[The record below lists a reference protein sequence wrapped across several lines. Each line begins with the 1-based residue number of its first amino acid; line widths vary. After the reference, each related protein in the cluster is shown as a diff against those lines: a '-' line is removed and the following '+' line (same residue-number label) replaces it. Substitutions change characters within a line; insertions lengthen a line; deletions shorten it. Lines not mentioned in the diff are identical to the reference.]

1 VDAGAG
7 PKTPIRRIGPEEGP
21 LLRELRLRSLADAPE
36 AFGQRLGE
44 VAAQPLAEWHE
55 TARSA
60 SEGDARAWFVATC
73 RGQDA
78 GLVLGRRRRPTT
90 LLVFSM
96 WVARPWRRMGVGRR
110 LIEAAESW
118 AAGWGATETIL
129 WVLRANA
136 TGVGFY
142 RRLGFEVV
150 LEGGDAESGARYG
163 AIAMRRPIGP
173 PHRGPRA
180 HD

>member
-1 VDAGAG
+1 VNAGSDPG
-7 PKTPIRRIGPEEGP
+7 TTIRRIGPQEGP

-36 AFGQRLGE
+36 AFGQQLGE
-44 VAAQPLAEWHE
+44 VEAQPLAEWQE
-55 TARSA
+55 AARSA
-60 SEGDARAWFVATC
+60 SEGEARAWFVATC
-73 RGQDA
+73 DGQDA

-96 WVARPWRRMGVGRR
+96 WVARPWRRLGVGRR
-110 LIEAAESW
+110 LIGAAESW
-118 AAGWGATETIL
+118 AGGWGATETIL
-129 WVLRANA
+129 WVLRANV

-150 LEGGDAESGARYG
+150 HEGSDAESGARYD
-163 AIAMRRPIGP
+163 AIAMRRPIAP

-180 HD
+180 RD